1 MELRLKG
8 LNMTVVELYGANNTP
23 YDEVLIKFK
32 DGVLDKLEP
41 RKDTAELE
49 DIYLDMQV
57 KSFWFEEVYERRKNR
72 FTKFF
77 VIVIK

>member
-1 MELRLKG
+1 
-8 LNMTVVELYGANNTP
+8 MTVQELLQANGTAYN
-23 YDEVLIKFK
+23 EVLIKFK
-32 DGVLDKLEP
+32 DVGLDKLEP

-57 KSFWFEEVYERRKNR
+57 KSFWFKEVFEGRKGK

-77 VIVIK
+77 VIVVK

>member
-1 MELRLKG
+1 
-8 LNMTVVELYGANNTP
+8 MTVAELYGANDTP
-23 YDEVLIKFK
+23 YDEILIKFK
-32 DGVLDKLEP
+32 DEGLDEYDP

-57 KSFWFEEVYERRKNR
+57 KSFWFEEVFERRKDR